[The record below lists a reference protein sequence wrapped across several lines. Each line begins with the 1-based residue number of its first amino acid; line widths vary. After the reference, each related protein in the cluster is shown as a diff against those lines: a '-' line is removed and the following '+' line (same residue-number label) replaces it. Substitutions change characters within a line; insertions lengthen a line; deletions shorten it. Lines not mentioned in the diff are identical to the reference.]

1 MKLIK
6 ILSIIF
12 CVYATVSKGIS
23 WMTLSETIEKTN
35 SQHKFEFALMANEK
49 FQNSLSLVWFC
60 VFALL
65 IIIWAISLIRKW
77 EKLKLTLVSIT
88 IISALLMS
96 ITDNTETEV
105 YISDVVVG
113 GEMLERK

>member
-12 CVYATVSKGIS
+12 CVYATISKGIS
-23 WMTLSETIEKTN
+23 WMTLSKTIEKTN
-35 SQHKFEFALMANEK
+35 SQNEIEFALMADAK
-49 FQNSLSLVWFC
+49 FQSSMSLVWFC
-60 VFALL
+60 IFTLL
-65 IIIWAISLIRKW
+65 IIIWVISLIRKW
-77 EKLKLTLVSIT
+77 ENLKLTLVSIT

-96 ITDNTETEV
+96 ITDNIETEV

-113 GEMLERK
+113 GEMI

>member
-12 CVYATVSKGIS
+12 CVYATISKGIS
-23 WMTLSETIEKTN
+23 WMTLSKTIGKTN
-35 SQHKFEFALMANEK
+35 SQNEFELMADAK
-49 FQNSLSLVWFC
+49 FQSSMSLVWFC

-65 IIIWAISLIRKW
+65 IIIWVISLLRKW
-77 EKLKLTLVSIT
+77 EKLKLTLVSVT

-96 ITDNTETEV
+96 ITDNIETEV

-113 GEMLERK
+113 GEMI